1 MPEKLWTLHPTN
13 AWMVFKAQKLYESSK
28 QITYKPSPPTKYRPQ
43 PQNYLTL
50 HPKTPLDPRY
60 RSVKYNKKQ
69 TTKKGTQ
76 VSWRSILFDL
86 VCLTLIACF
95 FSLFW
100 LYLTVFMYNDLIW
113 YDIMGNV
120 IWLFFLPLFWERS
133 WKPYVC
139 VEHEPLHDETTPGN
153 SRSRTRRDI
162 CLAWRFADLVCS
174 FIFIIDGLYP
184 DRFLGFRFIGFLVL
198 ASQAFWTFTFI
209 DFWPPCS

>member
-95 FSLFW
+95 SPCFDFIWVFSC
-100 LYLTVFMYNDLIW
+100 TMIW
-113 YDIMGNV
+113 YDMISWVM
-120 IWLFFLPLFWERS
+120 WYDCFFCLFFENGLGNHMFAWSMNHCTMKQLLVIRE
-133 WKPYVC
+133 VA
-139 VEHEPLHDETTPGN
+139 HEETFVWPEG
-153 SRSRTRRDI
+153 
-162 CLAWRFADLVCS
+162 
-174 FIFIIDGLYP
+174 
-184 DRFLGFRFIGFLVL
+184 
-198 ASQAFWTFTFI
+198 SQI
-209 DFWPPCS
+209 